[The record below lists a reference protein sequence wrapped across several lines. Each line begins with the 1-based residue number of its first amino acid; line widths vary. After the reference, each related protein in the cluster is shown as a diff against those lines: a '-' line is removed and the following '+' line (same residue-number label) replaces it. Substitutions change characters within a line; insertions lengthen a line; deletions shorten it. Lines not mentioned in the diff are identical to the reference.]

1 MQFRTE
7 TVKRRLQYRL
17 DKILDRLHILEGL
30 LIAFLNIDEVI
41 AIIRAEDK
49 PKPVLMKRFKIS
61 DRQAE
66 AILELKLRQLAKLEE
81 IKIKTEQDELSEERK
96 SIEKTL
102 GSTARLKTLLKN
114 ELKAD
119 AEAYGD
125 ERRSPLVER
134 EEAQAFSEAE
144 LISTEPVTIIL
155 SQRGWVR
162 AAKGHEVEADKLQ
175 YKSGDS
181 FKLAARGKSNQLA
194 VFLDSTGRA
203 YSVPAHTLPSARGQG
218 EPLTGKVT
226 PPSGATFEGLA
237 IGDEKAEVLLAS
249 DAGYGFVA
257 TLADLHS
264 KNKSGKNV
272 LNLPKGAQ
280 VVPACMVNDYDSDLI
295 VAVTNEGRMLMFP
308 LKDLPKLARGKGN
321 KIISIP
327 SARVAD
333 RVEFVVALAVLT
345 AEQTLTVFAGRR
357 HHNLKPADLDHYRGE
372 RGRRGNK
379 LPRGFQNVDRVEVI
393 D

>member
-1 MQFRTE
+1 M
-7 TVKRRLQYRL
+7 
-17 DKILDRLHILEGL
+17 
-30 LIAFLNIDEVI
+30 I
-41 AIIRAEDK
+41 AIIRSEDK
-49 PKPVLMKRFKIS
+49 PKPVLMERFSIT

-66 AILELKLRQLAKLEE
+66 AILELKLRHLAKLEE
-81 IKIKTEQDELSEERK
+81 IKIRAEQEELSEERK
-96 SIEKTL
+96 TLEKTL
-102 GSTARLKTLLKN
+102 GSESRLKTLIKK
-114 ELKAD
+114 EIQAD

-125 ERRSPLVER
+125 DRRSPLVQRR
-134 EEAQAFSEAE
+134 EAHAFSEAE
-144 LISTEPVTIIL
+144 LVTTEPVTVVL

-162 AAKGHEVEADKLQ
+162 SAKGHDVEPEKLQ

-181 FKLAARGKSNQLA
+181 FKLVARGKSNQLA
-194 VFLDSTGRA
+194 VFVDSTGRA
-203 YSVPAHTLPSARGQG
+203 YSIPAHFLPSARGQG
-218 EPLTGKVT
+218 EPLTGKLT

-237 IGDEKAEVLLAS
+237 IGDEIREVLIAS

-257 TLADLHS
+257 TLGDLQS

-272 LNLPKGAQ
+272 LNLPKGAR
-280 VVPACMVNDYDSDLI
+280 VLPACMVNNYESDLI
-295 VAVTNEGRMLMFP
+295 VAVSNEGRMLVFP
-308 LKDLPKLARGKGN
+308 VKDLPRLARGKGN

-333 RVEFVVALAVLT
+333 RLEFVVALAVLKSD
-345 AEQTLTVFAGRR
+345 QTLKVFAGRR
-357 HHNLKPADLDHYRGE
+357 HHNLRPSDLEHYRGE